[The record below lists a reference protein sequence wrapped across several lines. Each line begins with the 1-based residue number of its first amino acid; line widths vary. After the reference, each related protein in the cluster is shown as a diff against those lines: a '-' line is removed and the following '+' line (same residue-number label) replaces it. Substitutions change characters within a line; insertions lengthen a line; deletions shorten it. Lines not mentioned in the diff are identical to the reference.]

1 MYISAVFW
9 GSFLFGDDDDDINN
23 RGGCK
28 IQNEIETETNELNG
42 FSSKKNHTKQTNTL
56 AKHSQSRGKKIS

>member
-9 GSFLFGDDDDDINN
+9 GSSWFGDDDDINN

-28 IQNEIETETNELNG
+28 IRNEIETETNELNG
-42 FSSKKNHTKQTNTL
+42 FSSKKNHMKQTNTL